1 MKRKTKE
8 GFWNQI
14 LIFLSIA
21 LFFAGVALD
30 NKGYYVLIPLFL
42 LMLVVDYFMFK
53 KKHGASERLVSS
65 VLARRFISS
74 VLACIV
80 AAILIFIGTCFRS
93 CTTWEHSNRQQR
105 IEMGLPIY

>member
-8 GFWNQI
+8 GFWNLI

-53 KKHGASERLVSS
+53 KKHGVSERFV
-65 VLARRFISS
+65 SS

>member
-8 GFWNQI
+8 GLWNQI

-42 LMLVVDYFMFK
+42 LMLVVDYFMLK
-53 KKHGASERLVSS
+53 KKQGASE
-65 VLARRFISS
+65 RFISS